1 MRRWIVL
8 TAFFAALSCAPPPP
22 ALDPSDP
29 VALAPAAT
37 VAAPEE
43 ATSAGDPTAPPAELA
58 GVDAAGLSERERA
71 TWWRAVSELY
81 APCPNQAV
89 SIAACIQESR
99 PCPAC
104 TGAAT
109 MLVTLVKSGASDA
122 QLTSAYAVRFGRD
135 VQRVDE
141 AGSPAKG
148 PDDAPVRIVVW
159 HDFECPACRE
169 AMPHIDRAAKAFP
182 GKVRVVHKFYPLKN
196 HPHADPAARAAIA
209 ADLQGRYWEMEAIL
223 FDRQHALRDADLERY
238 AAELG
243 LDLARFR
250 ADMRSQRAGEII
262 ARDKEAAEYH
272 GLEGTPYILINGRV
286 FDQSLFRPSS
296 DLEAWIATELDL
308 VGAASGGGDAQMVT
322 PSGESPLAGGGGVT
336 TRRPSTDTS
345 SK

>member
-1 MRRWIVL
+1 MNRWTV
-8 TAFFAALSCAPPPP
+8 FAAFLAAFSCAPPPP
-22 ALDPSDP
+22 ALPPPD
-29 VALAPAAT
+29 APTIAIAAT
-37 VAAPEE
+37 DDAPIESE
-43 ATSAGDPTAPPAELA
+43 TTAPPEALA
-58 GVDAAGLSERERA
+58 GIDVAGLSDRERA

-81 APCPNQAV
+81 APCADQAV

-99 PCPAC
+99 PCSAC
-104 TGAAT
+104 RGAAT
-109 MLVTLVKSGASDA
+109 MLVTLVKSGASEA
-122 QLTSAYAVRFGRD
+122 QLTSAYTVRFGRD
-135 VQRVDE
+135 IQRVDE
-141 AGSPAKG
+141 SGSPAKG
-148 PDDAPVRIVVW
+148 ADDAPVRIVVW

-169 AMPHIDRAAKAFP
+169 AMPHIERAAESFP
-182 GKVRVVHKFYPLKN
+182 GKVRIVHKFYPLKN

-209 ADLQGRYWEMEAIL
+209 ADLQGHYWEMEAIL

-243 LDLARFR
+243 LDLTRFR

-272 GLEGTPYILINGRV
+272 GLHGTPYILINGRV

-296 DLEAWIATELDL
+296 DLEAWIATELEL
-308 VGAASGGGDAQMVT
+308 IGGAAGSTGAQMVT
-322 PSGESPLAGGGGVT
+322 PSGDSPLDGGGGVT